1 MTVEQQL
8 NNLIRDV
15 LENGVSVDDPRTG
28 ESTRALF
35 DSKIVVDEGE
45 FPFFTNVLAS
55 PRLAFEELWF
65 MLSGETDTKK
75 LEAVGVNFW
84 KGNTSRESLD
94 KVGLGHLNEGELGSA
109 YSCQWRN
116 SGGYSWSFGKS
127 VKVSSFGVD
136 QLNNLISGL
145 VRDKYSRRHLITLW
159 NPKENK
165 WGCITPCHHTSQ
177 YVVLPNKDGGDTL
190 HVKLVNRSLD
200 CVFGLRYAIMQYRMF
215 QMVLCKM
222 FGFKLGRLSLDLSQY
237 HVYTNQIEYAKEL
250 LEREGG
256 MQDQCSL
263 KLRCGVEFG
272 DIYDLLELRW
282 DQWQMS
288 YKYNKQPFIAPRP
301 DMVA

>member
-1 MTVEQQL
+1 MTAEEQL
-8 NNLIRDV
+8 NSLIRDV
-15 LENGVSVDDPRTG
+15 LDNGVKVDDPRTG
-28 ESTRALF
+28 ESTLALF
-35 DSKIVVDEGE
+35 DSKIVVEEGD

-65 MLSGETDTKK
+65 MLRGETDTKE
-75 LEAVGVNFW
+75 LEVVGVNFW
-84 KGNTSRESLD
+84 KGNTSREALN
-94 KVGLGHLNEGELGSA
+94 KVGLSHLNEGELGSA

-127 VKVSSFGVD
+127 VKGSRFGID
-136 QLNNLISGL
+136 QLAGL
-145 VRDKYSRRHLITLW
+145 LVGLRTNKYSRRHLVTLW

-215 QMVLCKM
+215 QMALCKM

-256 MQDQCSL
+256 MQGYCSL
-263 KLRCGVEFG
+263 KLSDGVEFG
-272 DIYDLLELRW
+272 DIYDLLEL
-282 DQWQMS
+282 QWYQWEMS
-288 YKYNKQPFIAPRP
+288 YKCNEQPFVAPRP

>member
-1 MTVEQQL
+1 MTVEEQL

-15 LENGVSVDDPRTG
+15 LENGVKVDDPRTG
-28 ESTRALF
+28 ESTLALF
-35 DSKIVVDEGE
+35 DSKIVVEEGE

-65 MLSGETDTKK
+65 MLRGETNTKK

-84 KGNTSRESLD
+84 KGNTSREALD
-94 KVGLGHLNEGELGSA
+94 KVGLNHLNEGELGSA
-109 YSCQWRN
+109 YSCQWRD
-116 SGGYSWSFGKS
+116 SGGYSSF
-127 VKVSSFGVD
+127 FGED
-136 QLNNLISGL
+136 QLDSLIEGL
-145 VRDKYSRRHLITLW
+145 RTNKYSRRHLVTLW
-159 NPKENK
+159 NPKENR

-256 MQDQCSL
+256 MQDQCTL
-263 KLRCGVEFG
+263 KLSDGVEFG

-288 YKYNKQPFIAPRP
+288 YKYNKRPFVAPRP
-301 DMVA
+301 DMVS